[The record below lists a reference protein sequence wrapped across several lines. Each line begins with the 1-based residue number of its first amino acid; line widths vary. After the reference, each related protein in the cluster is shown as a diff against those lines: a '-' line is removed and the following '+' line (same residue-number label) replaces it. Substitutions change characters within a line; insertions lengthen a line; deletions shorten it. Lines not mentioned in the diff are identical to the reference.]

1 MADIIIG
8 GTLKPNSQ
16 NTPTRKGEVINTLAE
31 ITEIENPV
39 VGMSVFVKSSGL
51 AYRVMSL
58 KEKAIAGVTVPNAM
72 VDKYEK
78 IPSIGD
84 VVDLNIR
91 IEGNTKSITEH
102 GESIEEINENLH
114 NHYTN
119 ILDLTVQI
127 GTEEERA
134 KGAEQTL
141 QNSLNAEIARAKE
154 AERSIEQWI
163 DGSNAEFTA
172 DIENLINDVSALQNK
187 TNEVDRDL
195 GLYKIEAGY
204 KIDELEGQFAD
215 SIHDITEEVRDEIT
229 RAKDAETKIVD
240 DIKDGNT
247 IAGLSREVY
256 SLQGKEDKGS
266 FLVRTTAGGTSV
278 DSGVARLRQ
287 VGGNVVKNLV
297 DGTFASGWRISNATY
312 EVNNMIAKIIP
323 VNTGVMRFAG
333 TPSTSNKAEIKDHIY
348 YQACYIRCE
357 QDAMAQVFF
366 GNMNSGAVVQSTAFA
381 KILNATWAQYSIRYK
396 STASSDVVSFC
407 IGDKRE
413 VKSVIYAKNPL
424 FIDLTEMFGAG
435 KEPTKEECD
444 AMFAGVGALP
454 KGISVAKPTAF
465 KSVGYNQC
473 DVSKAIASKT
483 ITDGTITDGNHYLV
497 PMPCVPC
504 KLGTGENNGYIIST
518 GEGDAWSEE
527 PITAVY
533 YTPLNPTE
541 VTGELYLQELE
552 PLSCVH
558 CNGAHNVYVPECAG
572 WLLIETA
579 SIDKLC
585 AHFAWSGDRD
595 YRDYED
601 YTESNIALPA
611 IPEMSE
617 WGLAGVLGYNDTID
631 LENKTYTRKVRKIV
645 LDGTQDWV
653 KDSNGNGFYASKILS
668 SHPAIVH
675 MAIVDAE
682 VPLKVQT
689 DVTVVGAIRVNKTA
703 IYINYN
709 AATNAMSAVEFK
721 TFLANNPITIYYA
734 LQAEEEYHIKERI
747 APAYLMSD
755 YGTEE
760 FEGSQVPLNGNILFY
775 QRSLVN
781 ETRNFL
787 DRLFAGLGTTDVKT
801 AADMI
806 ISAVKPV
813 ETINEEIEE

>member
-58 KEKAIAGVTVPNAM
+58 KEKTIAGVVVPNAM

-102 GESIEEINENLH
+102 GKSIEEINENLH

-141 QNSLNAEIARAKE
+141 QDSLNAEIARAKE
-154 AERSIEQWI
+154 AERSIEQWL
-163 DGSNAEFTA
+163 DDTNAEFTG

-187 TNEVDRDL
+187 TNEIDRDL
-195 GLYKIEAGY
+195 GLYKIDVGHE
-204 KIDELEGQFAD
+204 INRLEGQFTD

-229 RAKDAETKIVD
+229 RATDAETKIVD
-240 DIKDGNT
+240 DIKSGNT

-287 VGGNVVKNLV
+287 IGGNVVKNLV
-297 DGTFASGWRISNATY
+297 DGTLQEADATNCTLSYDNGIIRIQPYSTEGVNAVRIAPAKTY
-312 EVNNMIAKIIP
+312 LQHV
-323 VNTGVMRFAG
+323 
-333 TPSTSNKAEIKDHIY
+333 Y
-348 YQACYIRCE
+348 YQACVMRCSNAPAEKEVYIG
-357 QDAMAQVFF
+357 V
-366 GNMNSGAVVQSTAFA
+366 MNSRGAALSTAVAYARSTNEWQLVCVRFN
-381 KILNATWAQYSIRYK
+381 KSI
-396 STASSDVVSFC
+396 STDYAPAR
-407 IGDKRE
+407 IYDKRTANWGDIY
-413 VKSVIYAKNPL
+413 VKNYL

-435 KEPTKEECD
+435 NEPTKEECD
-444 AMFAGVGALP
+444 VMFAGVGALP

-483 ITDGTITDGNHYLV
+483 ITDGTITDGSNYLV

-504 KLGTGENNGYIIST
+504 KLGTGENNGYIIGN
-518 GEGDAWSEE
+518 GEGDSWSDV
-527 PITAVY
+527 PILAVY

-552 PLSCVH
+552 PQPCEH
-558 CNGAHNVYVPECAG
+558 CNGTHNVYVPACAG
-572 WLLIETA
+572 WLLIETETT
-579 SIDKLC
+579 DKLC

-645 LDGTQDWV
+645 L
-653 KDSNGNGFYASKILS
+653 NGSEKWAKRGDNKGFYLLGVLK
-668 SHPAIVH
+668 
-675 MAIVDAE
+675 DAE
-682 VPLKVQT
+682 PVSNICIVEAARQLIVTNQT
-689 DVTVVGAIRVNKTA
+689 DTNGTIAVNQD
-703 IYINYN
+703 IYICYN
-709 AATNAMSAVEFK
+709 DAVNAYTAEEWK
-721 TFLANNPITIYYA
+721 AYLASNPITIYYA
-734 LQAEEEYHIKERI
+734 LQTEEVYHIKERI

-760 FEGSQVPLNGNILFY
+760 FEGSDVPLSGNILFY

-787 DRLFAGLGTTDVKT
+787 DRLFAGLGVSDAKT
-801 AADMI
+801 AADMLVA
-806 ISAVKPV
+806 AVKPV
-813 ETINEEIEE
+813 ETINEEIE